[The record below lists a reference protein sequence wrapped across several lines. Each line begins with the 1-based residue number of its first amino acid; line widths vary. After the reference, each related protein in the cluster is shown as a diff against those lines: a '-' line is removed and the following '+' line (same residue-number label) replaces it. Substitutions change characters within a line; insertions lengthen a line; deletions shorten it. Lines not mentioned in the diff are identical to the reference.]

1 MGRSISGVI
10 EAKRLNRVS
19 LFDALT
25 RALKA
30 AALAALLAF
39 VWAMPASAHPGHG
52 ASSKLPVQ
60 PASNSNQAVAELP
73 AVASLD
79 IDEVSVCR
87 KVQPDMSAP
96 EDSSQRSGAMG
107 RSCCG
112 TMCTVAAIELLAT
125 SLPVRSSHRFRR
137 YLPPETHPHT
147 GTPNLPARPP
157 RTSDIA

>member
-1 MGRSISGVI
+1 MGRSISCVI
-10 EAKRLNRVS
+10 ETKRLNRVS

-52 ASSKLPVQ
+52 APSKLPVQ
-60 PASNSNQAVAELP
+60 PASCANQAVVQFP
-73 AVASLD
+73 AVASLA
-79 IDEVSVCR
+79 IGRVSDCR
-87 KVQPDMSAP
+87 KVPDASTP
-96 EDSSQRSGAMG
+96 VDSSQHSGAMG
-107 RSCCG
+107 RICCG

-125 SLPVRSSHRFRR
+125 SLPMRSSHRFRR